1 MQELMDHRFIAGV
14 LVSRRR
20 RHKTWTGGL
29 LLLVLMV
36 APLGGQ
42 TLGPRDG
49 DVTTL
54 PATTGAPLTIVPVNG
69 PDIDCS
75 IQEWNPARPKPY
87 LKLLCPS
94 EAAYAPVR
102 VYLKLSWMKPDDVA
116 KDIEKIITRPKQ
128 STSMRA
134 NKSAVMV
141 RMEFSEGKGQ
151 HSQVK
156 WVAFNGVM
164 DVALITDS
172 RHP

>member
-1 MQELMDHRFIAGV
+1 MHPRFIDGV
-14 LVSRRR
+14 LVRQHR
-20 RHKTWTGGL
+20 RHKGWTGGL

-42 TLGPRDG
+42 TLGPPDRE
-49 DVTTL
+49 VTPL
-54 PATTGAPLTIVPVNG
+54 PATTGAPLTIAPVDG

-75 IQEWNPARPKPY
+75 IQEWNPSRPKPY

-116 KDIEKIITRPKQ
+116 KDIEKIITRPRQ

-134 NKSAVMV
+134 NKSVVMV

-151 HSQVK
+151 HSQIK
-156 WVAFNGVM
+156 WVDFNGVM
-164 DVALITDS
+164 DFALITDS
-172 RHP
+172 RRH